1 MKGKVSILTLIGVV
15 VYVVYSLVDRFI
27 VEIPDIVAIPA
38 IILGT
43 IFILTGFVKTPRDN
57 ATK

>member
-1 MKGKVSILTLIGVV
+1 MKGKISILTMNGLV
-15 VYVVYSLVDRFI
+15 VYVVYSLIDRFI
-27 VEIPDIVAIPA
+27 VEIPDIVAIPV

-43 IFILTGFVKTPRDN
+43 IFILTGIVKTSKDN

>member
-1 MKGKVSILTLIGVV
+1 MKGKVSALTMIGVV
-15 VYVVYSLVDRFI
+15 VYAVYSLADRFI
-27 VEIPDIVAIPA
+27 IEIPDIVAIPV

-43 IFILTGFVKTPRDN
+43 ISILTGIVKTLKDN

>member
-1 MKGKVSILTLIGVV
+1 MNGKVSILTMLGVV

-27 VEIPDIVAIPA
+27 VEIPDIVAIPV

-43 IFILTGFVKTPRDN
+43 ILILTGIVKTPKD
-57 ATK
+57 

>member
-1 MKGKVSILTLIGVV
+1 MKGKISILTMVGVV

-27 VEIPDIVAIPA
+27 VEIPDIMAIPV

-43 IFILTGFVKTPRDN
+43 IFILTGIVKTPKDD